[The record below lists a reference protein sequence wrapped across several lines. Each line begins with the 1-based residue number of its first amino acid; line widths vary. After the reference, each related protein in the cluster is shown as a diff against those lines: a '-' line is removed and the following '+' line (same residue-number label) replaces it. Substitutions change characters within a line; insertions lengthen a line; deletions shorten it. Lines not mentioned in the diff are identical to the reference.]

1 MPLPARSQLGR
12 IQRAADFERLLGTPS
27 RARSNLFAVNH
38 LRSEPSRAVPPG
50 HSLSTGLSTD
60 MPTHAKPAVDQSAQ
74 PAPEAELQ
82 GHWLGLVVPKRMAKR
97 AVTRNLVR
105 RLVRATLMEQL
116 QAAAPLPPGLWSV
129 RLRAPIDKKQF
140 PSASSDALRA
150 HLRADLALLW
160 RRALNPRPA
169 KTP

>member
-1 MPLPARSQLGR
+1 MPSLAPGSLGR

-38 LRSEPSRAVPPG
+38 LCSVPSRAVPPC

-60 MPTHAKPAVDQSAQ
+60 LQDHDQAAVEQTTQPSPEPAV
-74 PAPEAELQ
+74 Q

-105 RLVRATLMEQL
+105 RLVRASLMEQL
-116 QAAAPLPPGLWSV
+116 QAQAALPPGLWSV

-169 KTP
+169 RS